1 MGRRYAHIE
10 CAEHAEEQLT
20 QEEKDKRELDDY
32 IMKLFGTDFVEPRV
46 QKQIKKYIEIN
57 KYTYS
62 GIKKALIYYYEVK
75 HGNLEKANGGI
86 GIVEYI
92 YSEAYRYYKSIWEAQ
107 QENSVN
113 TYQKPKEVIIKIA
126 LPKKPRKRSRF
137 FRFLDEEKED
147 D

>member
-137 FRFLDEEKED
+137 FRFLDEEEED